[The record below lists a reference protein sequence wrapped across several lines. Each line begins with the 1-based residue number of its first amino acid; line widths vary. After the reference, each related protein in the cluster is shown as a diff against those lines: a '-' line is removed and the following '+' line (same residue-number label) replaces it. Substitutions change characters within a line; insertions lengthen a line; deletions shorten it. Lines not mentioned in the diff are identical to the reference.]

1 MAGAI
6 RRSSSCIVAAVAVA
20 SLAVHTGR
28 AQTWTPPRTPWGDPD
43 FQGIWNYATMT
54 PLERPRDVAEKEA
67 FTADEAAAY
76 EQRTNERQAST
87 NNTAGPDW
95 WDPGTK
101 RLLASH
107 RTALIIDPANGRL
120 PPLTPEAQKRAAERA
135 QATRE
140 RSADGPEDFALNVR
154 CLLWSTAG
162 PPMLP
167 GVYNNNVQ
175 FVQTRTSIVI
185 VNEMIHDARIVPMD
199 GRPHGTL
206 RRWMGDPRGHWE
218 GATLVVD
225 STNFTSKS
233 AFRGSGE
240 RLHLVERF
248 TRVDAKT
255 IEYRFTAEDPDT
267 WTRPWT
273 ASFPMTRTN
282 DLMYEYACHEG
293 NFRSMEGL
301 FRGRER

>member
-1 MAGAI
+1 
-6 RRSSSCIVAAVAVA
+6 
-20 SLAVHTGR
+20 
-28 AQTWTPPRTPWGDPD
+28 
-43 FQGIWNYATMT
+43 MT
-54 PLERPRDVAEKEA
+54 PLERPRDVADKDA
-67 FTADEAAAY
+67 LTADGDGSLRAAD
-76 EQRTNERQAST
+76 EP
-87 NNTAGPDW
+87 TAGSHQQHRGPDW
-95 WDPGTK
+95 WDPGTR
-101 RLLASH
+101 RLTNH
-107 RTALIIDPANGRL
+107 RTALIVDPANGRL
-120 PPLTPEAQKRAAERA
+120 PPLTPEAQTRAAERA
-135 QATRE
+135 QAARE

-175 FVQTRTSIVI
+175 FVQTRANVVI

-199 GRPHGTL
+199 GRPHGAL

-225 STNFTSKS
+225 STNFTARS

-248 TRVDAKT
+248 TRVNAST

>member
-1 MAGAI
+1 MGSWT
-6 RRSSSCIVAAVAVA
+6 RR
-20 SLAVHTGR
+20 L
-28 AQTWTPPRTPWGDPD
+28 
-43 FQGIWNYATMT
+43 
-54 PLERPRDVAEKEA
+54 
-67 FTADEAAAY
+67 
-76 EQRTNERQAST
+76 TN
-87 NNTAGPDW
+87 
-95 WDPGTK
+95 
-101 RLLASH
+101 H
-107 RTALIIDPANGRL
+107 RTSLIIDPANGRL
-120 PPLTPEAQKRAAERA
+120 PPLTADAQKRAAERA
-135 QATRE
+135 QASRE

-175 FVQTRTSIVI
+175 FVQTRANIVI

-225 STNFTSKS
+225 STNFTSRS

-255 IEYRFTAEDPDT
+255 IEYQFTADDPET